1 MRILLLLFLLLSLQ
15 PGSAQNPYGI
25 QFRQQNRDLVCQR
38 CTQAFA
44 RKPNEVKF
52 SIQVDDNNTLYFEV
66 TDKSW
71 FNEVFKNAGDGLAL
85 DLVSKERYD
94 CLEILLDVGQIRGEL
109 LPPVYAQELKKTLKP
124 YGKDRFRARL
134 GKVPAAYQGKQIEF
148 NMLFLNDKNLCRY
161 QTIYNLAAYR
171 WDLLDMGMY
180 LDSVT
185 YLPKAIARADEEA
198 YTMRYK
204 TLTFTVPFEKN
215 KSTYSPDD
223 IKPMYDS
230 LRLTDFNI
238 TRINIRGYSSVE
250 GNLERN
256 LELQQ
261 GRAKSIVDALQSFQQ
276 PTMVTEVS
284 SAENWVEFLTD
295 IEGGPFDYMKDL
307 SKVEVKG
314 KLTGETAAELEPLL
328 SRHRKAVVKLDL
340 ERKDPYKNQSADA
353 LVGMFNNAINENSLS
368 EAERLQQSI
377 FEKLK
382 NKEADPSTLNQ
393 MRIPQQAE
401 FLPFLNRRAG
411 MRYLL
416 DERYLLIAFNELEA
430 LEKLAPNDKRIKYN
444 LAALELKLWR
454 YSVQPIDESKLR
466 NDIAQLKNLG
476 VDPGL
481 VERMLVNYNIV
492 KSEFLMRKRDYQ
504 GKDRAVD
511 YIYSHYQ
518 DVPLTDVEYL
528 SLSQYLAY
536 YANTDKAVR
545 VIQDRVK
552 RIDVDEDLLFYY
564 LNLTLVDKE
573 LTREDRYR
581 TIMLNAINLNKDR
594 YCELFNAPADGGV
607 TFQLLEND
615 YLRDTYC
622 ENCVSE

>member
-1 MRILLLLFLLLSLQ
+1 MPILLLFLFLLFLQ
-15 PGSAQNPYGI
+15 PSSAQSTYNI
-25 QFRQQNRDLVCQR
+25 QFPQQNRDQICQR

-52 SIQVDDNNTLYFEV
+52 SIQVDDNNTIYFEV
-66 TDKSW
+66 TDKNW
-71 FNEVFKNAGDGLAL
+71 FNEVFKNSGDGLAL
-85 DLVSKERYD
+85 DLVSKERYG

-109 LPPVYAQELKKTLKP
+109 LPPVYAQELRKTLRP

-148 NMLFLNDKNLCRY
+148 NMLFLKDKNLCRY

-185 YLPKAIARADEEA
+185 YLPKTIARADEEA

-204 TLTFTVPFEKN
+204 TLTFTIPFEKN
-215 KSTYSPDD
+215 KSTYSPED

-276 PTMVTEVS
+276 PAIVTEVS

-295 IEGGPFDYMKDL
+295 IEGGSFEYLKDL
-307 SKVEVKG
+307 SKNAVKG

-340 ERKDPYKNQSADA
+340 ERKDPYKDQSVED
-353 LVGMFNNAINENSLS
+353 LVGMFNNALNENSLS

-393 MRIPQQAE
+393 MRIPQQVEYLA
-401 FLPFLNRRAG
+401 FLNRRSG

-430 LEKLAPNDKRIKYN
+430 LEKLAPDDKRVKYN
-444 LAALELKLWR
+444 LAALRLKLWR
-454 YSVQPIDESKLR
+454 YSVQPVDESKLR
-466 NDIAQLKNLG
+466 SDIAQLNNFG
-476 VDPGL
+476 IDPGL
-481 VERMLVNYNIV
+481 VERMLVNFNIV

-504 GKDRAVD
+504 GKDKAVD

-518 DVPLTDVEYL
+518 KVPLTDVEYL

-536 YANTDKAVR
+536 YANTDKAVQ

-573 LTREDRYR
+573 LTGEDSYR
-581 TIMLNAINLNKDR
+581 TIMLNAINLNKER